1 MLNFLTDLDHLLNVL
16 LPFVAAALFVL
27 LTVFTVAKQR
37 RERQRREAAMLAA
50 LARSNAPQAGPVHHA
65 RIVPHTGELEFGFGP
80 FAARNVTNEGVHGHM
95 GVQARITMP
104 F

>member
-1 MLNFLTDLDHLLNVL
+1 MLNVLTSLDHLLNVL

-27 LTVFTVAKQR
+27 LTVFTVVKQR
-37 RERQRREAAMLAA
+37 RERQRREAAMLAT
-50 LARSNAPQAGPVHHA
+50 LAQTRSNLT
-65 RIVPHTGELEFGFGP
+65 R
-80 FAARNVTNEGVHGHM
+80 EGVHGHM

>member
-1 MLNFLTDLDHLLNVL
+1 MLNALISLDHLLNVL

-50 LARSNAPQAGPVHHA
+50 LAQARS
-65 RIVPHTGELEFGFGP
+65 T
-80 FAARNVTNEGVHGHM
+80 TSDKGVHGYM